1 MGANCRAV
9 TALAHG
15 LRHRTAPGGPDQEDI
30 MRISRVTVTALLGSA
45 ALAAPA
51 TAMPTDP
58 PHGQSPPIVQ
68 TASPSGEPSAGF
80 DWDSA
85 GIGAAG
91 GVGAVAIALAAAGG
105 MRRRRPR
112 GPVITYTPTQGDPR

>member
-1 MGANCRAV
+1 
-9 TALAHG
+9 
-15 LRHRTAPGGPDQEDI
+15 
-30 MRISRVTVTALLGSA
+30 MRISRLTVTALLGSA

-51 TAMPTDP
+51 MAMPTDP

-68 TASPSGEPSAGF
+68 TASPSDETSAGF

-91 GVGAVAIALAAAGG
+91 GVGAVAIALAATGG
-105 MRRRRPR
+105 MRRRRAPS
-112 GPVITYTPTQGDPR
+112 PVVTYAPTQGDPR